1 MFAARPEQ
9 SINFI
14 SVHDNLCLR
23 DRILQ
28 WAQNHGQSGNSG
40 YLTRIQEFGT
50 GIVLT
55 SQGIPLL
62 SEGDEFLRDKNSLSD
77 RDKAANSYNVPD
89 PVNTIHWSLRVQ
101 HEDVYN
107 YFKSAVALRRAHPG
121 FRMTSWE
128 AVNRNIMTSV
138 PRGDVVVN
146 DIKSVENGDSW
157 KETIV
162 IYNSGNEFTFPLPAG
177 TWLVAMEKSQPV
189 NQERSVTGSVTAEG
203 TAVTV
208 VHQ

>member
-1 MFAARPEQ
+1 MFGARPEQ

-28 WAQNHGQSGNSG
+28 WANNHGQSGNTG

-50 GIVLT
+50 GIILT
-55 SQGIPLL
+55 SQGIPLI
-62 SEGDEFLRDKNSLSD
+62 SEGDEFLRDKDSLKD
-77 RDKAANSYNVPD
+77 QGKAANSFNVPD
-89 PVNTIHWSLRVQ
+89 PVNTIHWDLRVQ

-107 YFKSAVALRRAHPG
+107 YFKKTIALRRAHPG
-121 FRMTSWE
+121 FRLTSWE
-128 AVNRNIMTSV
+128 AVNRDITTSV

-146 DIKSVENGDSW
+146 DIKSAQSGDLW

-162 IYNSGNEFTFPLPAG
+162 IYNSGNEFIFSLPAG
-177 TWLVAMEKSQPV
+177 NWLVAMERSQPV
-189 NQERSVTGSVTAEG
+189 DQERSVTGAVTAEG
-203 TAVTV
+203 TAITV